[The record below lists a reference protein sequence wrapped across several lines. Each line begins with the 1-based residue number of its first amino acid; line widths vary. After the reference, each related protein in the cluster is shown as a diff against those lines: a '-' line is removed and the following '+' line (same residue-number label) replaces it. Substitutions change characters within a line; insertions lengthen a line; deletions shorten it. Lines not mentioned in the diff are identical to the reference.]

1 MMMMCALVLLLAV
14 LLLNGLTAKH
24 LLIQT
29 VDEGPQ
35 SDVETDPD
43 NYLDAADGGDNDYLD
58 PYSGNPRGFP
68 ILLNDRGS
76 RTPTR
81 G

>member
-1 MMMMCALVLLLAV
+1 MRSMCALVFLLAA
-14 LLLNGLTAKH
+14 LLLNGMRAKH

-29 VDEGPQ
+29 IDEGPQ
-35 SDVETDPD
+35 SDVEIDPE
-43 NYLDAADGGDNDYLD
+43 NYLDAADGGEGDYLD

-68 ILLNDRGS
+68 IFLNDRGS
-76 RTPTR
+76 SRPTR